1 MERQMHCDYIKKR
14 KQGAQME
21 VRQEKLLML
30 GRLEFL
36 FFPPFFCAR
45 SRLIF
50 FHQRLFCIL
59 II

>member
-36 FFPPFFCAR
+36 FFFLSFFLR
-45 SRLIF
+45 
-50 FHQRLFCIL
+50 
-59 II
+59 

>member
-14 KQGAQME
+14 KPGAQME

-36 FFPPFFCAR
+36 FFFFFALEVG
-45 SRLIF
+45 SF
-50 FHQRLFCIL
+50 FSIKGCFAF
-59 II
+59 

>member
-14 KQGAQME
+14 KQGTQME

-36 FFPPFFCAR
+36 FFFFCAR